1 MSEAAPVSQPIEAE
15 AGPSLARS
23 AGIIALGNVG
33 SRTLGLVREMVIAGL
48 FGSRGELSAF
58 ELASRIPTMTYD
70 LLVGGMLSAALVP
83 VFSQYAAR
91 HQRDELWRAVS
102 VIFSLMVVVL
112 GGIVLLLEIG
122 ALTAARL
129 MGEGLGPDLLAVM
142 ARLVR
147 LVAPAILFFGLS
159 GVTTGLLYSLKRFT
173 LPAFATAAY
182 NLGIIVAA
190 PLLAGRLDIYSLG
203 VGVFLGSL
211 FQLLLQVPGLRGGRI
226 RFSLNLSHPA
236 LGQIL
241 RLYLPVALGVGIA
254 NAQVAV
260 DGRLA
265 SFAGENVAAWMR
277 QATRLIQFPHGLVA
291 VAVSMAALPSLA
303 RSSAVRAEAA
313 FRRTFGRGLRM
324 VLALIVPAA
333 VGLWVLAEPAV
344 ALVFQHGDFTAL
356 DTTWVSLALRGYLI
370 GLIFAAV
377 DWPLNYAFYA
387 RQDTLTPNLVG
398 VLSVGAYLA
407 VALSWVKPYG
417 ILGLVLADSAKHLTH
432 VLAMLVLSQRRMG
445 GLRGL
450 GIGTTLLKAA
460 AASALM
466 GLVVRALGDRIGLAV
481 GGGGKAAW
489 LAVVGG
495 AGGVGLLTYLALGW
509 AMRMEALSMVW
520 DALRRRMVRSGPDL
534 TK

>member
-1 MSEAAPVSQPIEAE
+1 MSEMAPSQPIEGE

-23 AGIIALGNVG
+23 AGIIALGNIG
-33 SRTLGLVREMVIAGL
+33 SRALGLVREMVIADL

-83 VFSQYAAR
+83 VFSEYAAR
-91 HQRDELWRAVS
+91 DQRKELWQAVS
-102 VIFSLMVVVL
+102 VIFSLITVML
-112 GGIVLLLEIG
+112 GGIVLLLEVG
-122 ALTAARL
+122 AVTAARL
-129 MGEGLGPDLLAVM
+129 IGEGLGPDLLAVM

-147 LVAPAILFFGLS
+147 LVVPAILFFGLS

-182 NLGIIVAA
+182 NLGIIIAA
-190 PLLAGRLDIYSLG
+190 PLLAGWLDIYSLG
-203 VGVFLGSL
+203 VGVFVGSL
-211 FQLLLQVPGLRGGRI
+211 FQLLLQVPGLRGGKI

-236 LGQIL
+236 LRQIL

-265 SFAGENVAAWMR
+265 SYAGDNVAAWMR
-277 QATRLIQFPHGLVA
+277 YATRLIQFPHGLVA

-303 RSSAVRAEAA
+303 RSSAMRAEAA

-324 VLALIVPAA
+324 VLALIIPAA
-333 VGLWVLAEPAV
+333 MGLWVLAEPVV

-356 DTTWVSLALRGYLI
+356 DTAWVSLALRGYLV

-398 VLSVGAYLA
+398 VISVGAYLA
-407 VALSWVKPYG
+407 VALSWVGPYG

-432 VLAMLVLSQRRMG
+432 VIAMLVLSWRRMG

-450 GIGTTLLKAA
+450 GIGSTLLKAVV
-460 AASALM
+460 ASALM
-466 GLVVRALGDRIGLAV
+466 ALVVRAA
-481 GGGGKAAW
+481 GGQIAPAAGGAGTSAW
-489 LAVVGG
+489 LATVGG
-495 AGGVGLLTYLALGW
+495 AGGVGIIAYLALGW
-509 AMRMEALSMVW
+509 AMQMEELTLIW
-520 DALRRRMVRSGPDL
+520 DALRRRVIRSGSNL